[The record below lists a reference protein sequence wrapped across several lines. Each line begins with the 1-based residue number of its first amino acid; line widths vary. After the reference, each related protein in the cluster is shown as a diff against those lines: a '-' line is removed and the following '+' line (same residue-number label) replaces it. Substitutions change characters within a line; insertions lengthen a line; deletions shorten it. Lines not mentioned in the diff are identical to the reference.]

1 MRGARWLISL
11 SVLGALLLVGGR
23 SASAQTCTITTTT
36 VPFGLYDVFSSAPLN
51 STGSVTYTC
60 SNPTRVADTITIWMS
75 KGNGTTNNPRQ
86 MTGAIDRL
94 NYYLCQDAN
103 CTKLWGD
110 KSYPSDSEPITIP
123 AGTVNLSVSLPIY
136 GMIPAGQDVSAGIYT
151 DTVLVEVDF

>member
-1 MRGARWLISL
+1 MRGARWLTSL
-11 SVLGALLLVGGR
+11 SALGALLLVGAAR
-23 SASAQTCTITTTT
+23 RRRKHAPSRPRPCLR
-36 VPFGLYDVFSSAPLN
+36 LYDVFSSARSIRRERDLHLQQPN
-51 STGSVTYTC
+51 QSRGQHHDMDEQGE
-60 SNPTRVADTITIWMS
+60 R
-75 KGNGTTNNPRQ
+75 TTNNPRQ

-110 KSYPSDSEPITIP
+110 KSYPSDSGPITIP